1 LCYDGRCAS
10 MELWRPT
17 SRHAVL
23 GRERH
28 EDRRM
33 TRKRVDRENTGWRI
47 SVEAKRLLERMAE
60 RSAISQ
66 TEVLEEAIREK
77 AYREQVTLE
86 ADAANGTPGQPAA
99 PTLTPEESAA
109 VERLRQLAQKVRAGE
124 DVPPEEIRREMDL
137 LRAGIPIIP
146 AKRSGP
152 PDPEWEERFQ
162 RLLDEVR
169 AGVPEEW
176 TEEELQ
182 ERVKQAV
189 TEVRARRRASGEWPP
204 AVPTFVSPQQKAFL
218 EAFQDLAE
226 STRARFAKMTPEEI
240 DREVERA
247 IAYARESRRARRH

>member
-1 LCYDGRCAS
+1 MA
-10 MELWRPT
+10 
-17 SRHAVL
+17 
-23 GRERH
+23 
-28 EDRRM
+28 
-33 TRKRVDRENTGWRI
+33 RKRGERQNT
-47 SVEAKRLLERMAE
+47 S
-60 RSAISQ
+60 
-66 TEVLEEAIREK
+66 REK
-77 AYREQVTLE
+77 ADREHVTLE

-124 DVPPEEIRREMDL
+124 DVPQEEIRREMDL

-146 AKRSGP
+146 AKRSGT

-162 RLLDEVR
+162 RMLDEVR

-182 ERVKQAV
+182 ERVEQAV
-189 TEVRARRRASGEWPP
+189 AEVRARRRASGKWPP
-204 AVPTFVSPQQKAFL
+204 AVPTFTSPQQKAFL

-226 STRARFAKMTPEEI
+226 ATRARFAKMTPEEV

-247 IAYARESRRARRH
+247 VAEARASHRARRH